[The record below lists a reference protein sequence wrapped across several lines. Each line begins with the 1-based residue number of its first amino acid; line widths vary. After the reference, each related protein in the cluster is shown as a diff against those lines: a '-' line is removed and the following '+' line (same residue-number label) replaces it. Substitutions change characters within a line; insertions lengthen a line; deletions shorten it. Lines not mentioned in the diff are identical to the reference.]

1 LVDLG
6 LLFFIGGSFL
16 QELETFTWDAPRQE
30 PLLQFL
36 TISGTSPVN
45 LAGTASTA
53 IQGVINSLFAS
64 ASASLV
70 GGLIPLP
77 G

>member
-1 LVDLG
+1 MFRKRLSIIVLAG
-6 LLFFIGGSFL
+6 VALSL
-16 QELETFTWDAPRQE
+16 
-30 PLLQFL
+30 
-36 TISGTSPVN
+36 SGCSVN

-64 ASASLV
+64 VSASLV

>member
-1 LVDLG
+1 MFRRRLSILVLAG
-6 LLFFIGGSFL
+6 LALSL
-16 QELETFTWDAPRQE
+16 
-30 PLLQFL
+30 
-36 TISGTSPVN
+36 SGCSVD

-53 IQGVINSLFAS
+53 IQGVINAMFANV
-64 ASASLV
+64 SASLV